1 MFWTGFIPC
10 CEPPLLGQKWPNK
23 ASSWQN
29 SAGSVTLP
37 RNPPIPH
44 TTDASH
50 QTTPCLQREEFA
62 ISAKNRWG
70 FSITCQGQCN
80 SKNHAWQKYVW
91 KLFKIIVSRKK
102 IKKFKATGKSAL
114 SLNSIYSRC
123 YLLSANSG
131 RYHLHFNVL

>member
-1 MFWTGFIPC
+1 MESAQNEMFWTGFIPC
-10 CEPPLLGQKWPNK
+10 CEPPLSGQKWPNK

-37 RNPPIPH
+37 GSPPIPH

-62 ISAKNRWG
+62 ISAKNH
-70 FSITCQGQCN
+70 SS
-80 SKNHAWQKYVW
+80 SKSEIPFLSPVRGNVTQKKHAWQKHLW
-91 KLFKIIVSRKK
+91 RLFTITANSKK
-102 IKKFKATGKSAL
+102 KMKKSKL

-123 YLLSANSG
+123 K
-131 RYHLHFNVL
+131 